1 MSSETKTIAVS
12 LATALLTYP
21 FVEFLRGLNGKRLA
35 VMEYRKNQ
43 LHWIRQYLEEA
54 IISHDAWELD
64 ADEFRNSYN
73 VIFLKKHLSPKLRE
87 ELASV
92 KTACNW
98 NSAPGDIEAQSEREN
113 FYKIINSMKAK
124 VVALEYRWLLNGFVM
139 GTFWWL
145 RRD

>member
-43 LHWIRQYLEEA
+43 LHWIRQYL
-54 IISHDAWELD
+54 ELD